1 MLNNKEPF
9 ANFNF
14 GTKPTSASFEL
25 ISVEINP
32 KMMLNDYAKA
42 YVQEFHRR
50 NPARAE
56 AVGLTEEELYDY
68 FVGLIAIRIESV
80 NGGCKA
86 WREAKQLLIPSWIEF
101 TLSQIGEVVDV
112 DRGLRFIPTLN
123 HPVEIDKLL
132 TVSDKLR
139 AFIPDGVS
147 LHKDAF
153 PRGTEGDP
161 ETMSMAIIGQ
171 YVYSQ
176 SKDAHPIASYVASF
190 LGFKLMEEA
199 TFKMLYRVRY
209 DDISFIKSMLLRE
222 ESVF

>member
-1 MLNNKEPF
+1 MDNREPF
-9 ANFNF
+9 ANFDF
-14 GTKPTSASFEL
+14 GTKSTSASFES
-25 ISVEINP
+25 ISVEIDP

-50 NPARAE
+50 NPVRAE

-68 FVGLIAIRIESV
+68 FVGLIAIRIESI
-80 NGGCKA
+80 NGGCKV

-112 DRGLRFIPTLN
+112 DRGLRFIPTLK
-123 HPVEIDKLL
+123 HQIDINKLL
-132 TVSDKLR
+132 AVSDKLR
-139 AFIPDGVS
+139 AFIADGVS

-176 SKDAHPIASYVASF
+176 TKDAHPIASYVASF

>member
-1 MLNNKEPF
+1 M
-9 ANFNF
+9 
-14 GTKPTSASFEL
+14 
-25 ISVEINP
+25 
-32 KMMLNDYAKA
+32 
-42 YVQEFHRR
+42 
-50 NPARAE
+50 
-56 AVGLTEEELYDY
+56 
-68 FVGLIAIRIESV
+68 
-80 NGGCKA
+80 
-86 WREAKQLLIPSWIEF
+86 
-101 TLSQIGEVVDV
+101 
-112 DRGLRFIPTLN
+112 DRGLRFIPTLK

-161 ETMSMAIIGQ
+161 ETMSMAIVGQ

-209 DDISFIKSMLLRE
+209 DDITFIKSMLLRE